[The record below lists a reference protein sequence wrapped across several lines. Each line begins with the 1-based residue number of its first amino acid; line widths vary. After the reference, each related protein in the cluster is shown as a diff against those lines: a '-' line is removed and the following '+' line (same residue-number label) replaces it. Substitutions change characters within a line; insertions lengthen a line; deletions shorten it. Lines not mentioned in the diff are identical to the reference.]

1 MLRRLAS
8 LLVFA
13 VLIAPSLA
21 GADRPRTVLDQQTGS
36 TLVIA
41 TQAWTFAREQLHLAA
56 HARDYIGIQ
65 AVEINTAGK
74 RSQFLAVFF
83 WSTIDRR
90 GDYAGEMPRIEL
102 SVDDRRVLLSPSA
115 ATPREVGISQWPLPP
130 PGKAAR
136 LFVYPA
142 DPTLLRQIAESHL
155 ITLRLPDDRDGDL
168 EPIATW
174 KDGRAALRDFLAEIM
189 S

>member
-1 MLRRLAS
+1 MLRRLAP
-8 LLVFA
+8 LLLCVF
-13 VLIAPSLA
+13 VLAPGVA

-41 TQAWTFAREQLHLAA
+41 AQPWTFAREQPHLAA
-56 HARDYIGIQ
+56 HARDYVGLQ
-65 AVEINTAGK
+65 AVETNTAGK

-90 GDYAGEMPRIEL
+90 GDYAGETPRIEL
-102 SVDDRRVLLSPSA
+102 AVDDRRVLLSPGA
-115 ATPREVGISQWPLPP
+115 ATPRELGISEWPLAP

-142 DPTLLRQIAESHL
+142 DATLLRQIAESRMF
-155 ITLRLPDDRDGDL
+155 TLRLPDDRDGDQ

-174 KDGRAALRDFLAEIM
+174 KDGRAALKDFLAEILG
-189 S
+189 

>member
-1 MLRRLAS
+1 MLSRLAPLL
-8 LLVFA
+8 LLVS
-13 VLIAPSLA
+13 LIASGDA
-21 GADRPRTVLDQQTGS
+21 GADRPRTVLDQETGS

-41 TQAWTFAREQLHLAA
+41 TQAWTFAREEPHLAA
-56 HARDYIGIQ
+56 HARDYVGLQ

-90 GDYAGEMPRIEL
+90 GDFAGVTPRIEL
-102 SVDDRRVLLSPSA
+102 AVDDRRIVLSPGA
-115 ATPREVGISQWPLPP
+115 ATPRELGISLWPLSP

-136 LFVYPA
+136 LFIYPA
-142 DPTLLRQIAESHL
+142 DTTLIRQIAASRL
-155 ITLRLPDDRDGDL
+155 VTLRLPDDRDGDE

-174 KDGRAALRDFLAEIM
+174 KEGRAALKEFLAEILD
-189 S
+189 

>member
-1 MLRRLAS
+1 MLRRLAP
-8 LLVFA
+8 LFLVASVF
-13 VLIAPSLA
+13 LPGLA
-21 GADRPRTVLDQQTGS
+21 GADRPRSVLDEQTGS
-36 TLVIA
+36 PLVIA
-41 TQAWTFAREQLHLAA
+41 TQPWTFARDEPQLAV
-56 HARDYIGIQ
+56 HARDYVGLQ

-90 GDYAGEMPRIEL
+90 GDYAGETPRIEL
-102 SVDDRRVLLSPSA
+102 AVDDRRIVLSPGA
-115 ATPREVGISQWPLPP
+115 ATPRELGISQWPLPL

-142 DPTLLRQIAESHL
+142 DATLIRQIAESRVV
-155 ITLRLPDDRDGDL
+155 TLRLPDDRDGDQ

-174 KDGRAALRDFLAEIM
+174 KDGRAALKDFLAEILG
-189 S
+189 